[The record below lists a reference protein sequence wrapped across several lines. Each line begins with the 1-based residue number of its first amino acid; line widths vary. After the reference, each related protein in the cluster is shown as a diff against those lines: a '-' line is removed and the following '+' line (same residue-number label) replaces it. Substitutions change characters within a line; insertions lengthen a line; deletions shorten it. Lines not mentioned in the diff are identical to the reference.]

1 MSLGLCGLIFSL
13 LLAILALLLDAWLAE
28 PRRFHPLVGFGR
40 WADAVQRRLN
50 PQTSRWR
57 WLRRCNWPLL
67 HVVLQIVLG
76 GLAVALVVAPLFYFF
91 WMGLKLLAVYSAW
104 LAAAVEVVL
113 LYVCIGG
120 RSLQQ
125 HVQAVADALAQ
136 HDLAT
141 ARQKLSWIVSRE
153 TQLLNEQQIAQA
165 SVETTLE
172 NSSDAVFASLFW
184 FALGGAAFSLLHRW
198 LNTLDAM
205 WGYKNEQFL
214 YFGRI
219 AARLDDAMNYIPARL
234 TALCFVVLSPRR
246 QKTASGAA
254 GNLAWYC
261 WRTQARQC
269 ASPNGGVV
277 MTAGAGALNCR
288 LSDGAYYHGHWQAK
302 PPMGCGAEADG
313 DDIAAALT
321 LVKRAVGVFLLA
333 WLLLGL
339 ALLGL
344 EFTGSAYV

>member
-1 MSLGLCGLIFSL
+1 
-13 LLAILALLLDAWLAE
+13 
-28 PRRFHPLVGFGR
+28 
-40 WADAVQRRLN
+40 
-50 PQTSRWR
+50 
-57 WLRRCNWPLL
+57 
-67 HVVLQIVLG
+67 
-76 GLAVALVVAPLFYFF
+76 
-91 WMGLKLLAVYSAW
+91 
-104 LAAAVEVVL
+104 
-113 LYVCIGG
+113 
-120 RSLQQ
+120 
-125 HVQAVADALAQ
+125 VADALAQ

-246 QKTASGAA
+246 QQTTSGAA

-339 ALLGL
+339 ALLVL